1 MSIRQIHFYEYF
13 PEMQQ
18 SAGRLNVQLLNRHK
32 TSFILYI
39 EYVLNTGEYW

>member
-18 SAGRLNVQLLNRHK
+18 SVERLNVEFSNRHK
-32 TSFILYI
+32 TNFILYI
-39 EYVLNTGEYW
+39 E